1 MKVSRSRIGI
11 VNFLVPEGALTR
23 DTLPDLAGELEASL
37 SRGEVK
43 VIIDFHFVS
52 GMDSVAL
59 EALVEAHLAFR
70 RKGGALKVANLNPI
84 CRDIFLATRL
94 ETMFE
99 VYSDLDKTGRSF
111 LI

>member
-23 DTLPDLAGELEASL
+23 ESLGELTSELEASL
-37 SRGEVK
+37 ARGESK
-43 VIIDFHFVS
+43 VIIDFHAVS
-52 GMDSVAL
+52 GMDSAAL
-59 EALVEAHLAFR
+59 EALVDAHLAFR
-70 RKGGALKVANLNPI
+70 RRGGALKVANLNPI

-99 VYSDLDKTGRSF
+99 VYADVGKAGRSF